1 MTNPDELPL
10 EWDSGTAYDF
20 FASLHVLHRAERYGL
35 RGSWAAGV
43 RSRLPV
49 AARDCLQRVMN
60 VLRPM
65 SGVHALP
72 ASKDAAA
79 ALAALRAMEP
89 IERLAFLVPDRPE
102 GVKRILRS
110 VAVRGLWRD
119 EDLARIIIPMQK
131 GEWQNQP
138 LATVRKE
145 AAELLDLWADPVGSA
160 DGLLAALE
168 CYHESFFEEEEARI
182 RPALDAAL
190 ARAQELAAHLPQ
202 TALLEE
208 LSQGLRLAP
217 EQANAP
223 LVLAPS
229 FWITPF
235 VVISDLAG
243 GKKLFLFGARP
254 DDVSLVPGE
263 YVPDALHQALKAL
276 SEPTRLRILRYLTDE
291 PMAPTDLARRLRLR
305 PPTVIHHLDALRL
318 ARLVNVTLDAS
329 GKRYAARPGGAAA
342 VFELLNTFLERQEE

>member
-1 MTNPDELPL
+1 MTNSDGLPV
-10 EWDSGTAYDF
+10 EWDSGTAYDL
-20 FASLHVLHRAERYGL
+20 FASLHVLHASERYGL

-49 AARDCLQRVMN
+49 AARDCLQRVIHVM
-60 VLRPM
+60 RPL
-65 SGVHALP
+65 SGVYALP
-72 ASKDAAA
+72 VPKDAAA
-79 ALAALRAMEP
+79 ALAALREMPP
-89 IERLAFLVPDRPE
+89 IERLAALFPDRPD

-110 VAVRGLWRD
+110 VAVRGAWRD
-119 EDLARIIIPMQK
+119 EDLARIIAPMQK
-131 GEWQNQP
+131 GEWGNQT

-145 AAELLDLWADPVGSA
+145 AAELLDVWADPIGSA
-160 DGLLAALE
+160 DGVLAALE

-190 ARAQELAAHLPQ
+190 ARAQQLAAQLPQ
-202 TALLEE
+202 PALLEE

-217 EQANAP
+217 DQADAP

-235 VVISDLAG
+235 VVITDLPG
-243 GKKLFLFGARP
+243 DKKLFLFGARP
-254 DDVSLVPGE
+254 ADVSLVPGE

-291 PMAPTDLARRLRLR
+291 PMAPVDLARRLRLR

-318 ARLVNVTLDAS
+318 ARLVKVTLGAN

-342 VFELLNTFLERQEE
+342 VFELLNDFLERQED

>member
-1 MTNPDELPL
+1 MTNSDRPPVK
-10 EWDSGTAYDF
+10 WDSGTAYDL

-49 AARDCLQRVMN
+49 AARDCLQRAIN

-65 SGVHALP
+65 CGVHALP
-72 ASKDAAA
+72 GSKDAAA

-110 VAVRGLWRD
+110 VAVSGLWRD
-119 EDLARIIIPMQK
+119 EDLARIIAPMQK
-131 GEWQNQP
+131 GEWGNQP
-138 LATVRKE
+138 LAAVRKE
-145 AAELLDLWADPVGSA
+145 AAELLDVWADPVGSA

-168 CYHESFFEEEEARI
+168 GYYESFFEEEEARI
-182 RPALDAAL
+182 RPVLDAAL
-190 ARAQELAAHLPQ
+190 TRARELAAHLPQ
-202 TALLEE
+202 PALLEE
-208 LSQGLRLAP
+208 LSQGVRLAS
-217 EQANAP
+217 EQADAP

-235 VVISDLAG
+235 VVITDLAG

-263 YVPDALHQALKAL
+263 FVPDALHQALKAL
-276 SEPTRLRILRYLTDE
+276 SEPTRLRI
-291 PMAPTDLARRLRLR
+291 
-305 PPTVIHHLDALRL
+305 
-318 ARLVNVTLDAS
+318 
-329 GKRYAARPGGAAA
+329 
-342 VFELLNTFLERQEE
+342 